1 MRLSVDVDPE
11 LLEEAKE
18 LAGVRTKRET
28 IEIALRE
35 MILRR
40 RLKDIMGLEGS
51 GLVEIDLDLLR
62 EWRAAGA
69 EG

>member
-11 LLEEAKE
+11 LLKEAKE
-18 LAGVRTKRET
+18 LAGVRTKREA

-35 MILRR
+35 MILSR
-40 RLKDIMGLEGS
+40 RLKDIVGLEGS

-62 EWRAAGA
+62 QWRAASV

>member
-11 LLEEAKE
+11 LMEEAKE

-62 EWRAAGA
+62 EWRAASV

>member
-11 LLEEAKE
+11 LLKEAKE
-18 LAGVRTKRET
+18 LAGVRTKREA

-40 RLKDIMGLEGS
+40 RLKDLMGLEGS

-62 EWRAAGA
+62 EWRAASV

>member
-11 LLEEAKE
+11 LLKEAKE
-18 LAGVRTKRET
+18 LAGVRTKREA

-40 RLKDIMGLEGS
+40 RLKDIAGLEGS

>member
-1 MRLSVDVDPE
+1 MRLSVDVDPG

-18 LAGVRTKRET
+18 LVGVRTKRET

>member
-18 LAGVRTKRET
+18 LAGVRTKREA

-40 RLKDIMGLEGS
+40 RLKDIAGLEGS

-62 EWRAAGA
+62 QWRAAGV

>member
-18 LAGVRTKRET
+18 LVGVRTKRET

-62 EWRAAGA
+62 EWRAASV

>member
-11 LLEEAKE
+11 LMEEAKE

-51 GLVEIDLDLLR
+51 GLVEIDLNLLR

>member
-18 LAGVRTKRET
+18 LAGVRTKREA

>member
-18 LAGVRTKRET
+18 LVGVRTKRET

-40 RLKDIMGLEGS
+40 RLKEIIGLEGS
-51 GLVEIDLDLLR
+51 GLLEIDLDLLR
-62 EWRAAGA
+62 RWRAASA

>member
-1 MRLSVDVDPE
+1 MRLSVDVDPK

-18 LAGVRTKRET
+18 LAGVRTKREA

-40 RLKDIMGLEGS
+40 RLKDLMGLEGS

-62 EWRAAGA
+62 VWRAASV

>member
-1 MRLSVDVDPE
+1 MRLSVDVDPA
-11 LLEEAKE
+11 LLTEAKE
-18 LAGVRTKRET
+18 LAGVRTKREA

-40 RLKDIMGLEGS
+40 RLKDLMGLEGS

-62 EWRAAGA
+62 QWRAASV